1 MQSPGKKIR
10 SKYTLYFICFM
21 ALSLIE
27 FLRAT
32 QEGNIW
38 SAAANCTGLVM
49 MVIIFSQLP
58 VREFLKPANYI
69 YTGLCVL
76 AVGAVYFHW
85 TRHIGEYYF
94 GQMATAIMNIWWLG
108 LVVRYFFRKVIEEKT
123 LKLHIGALGWSW
135 IILVLWTLISVA
147 GQWWPVW
154 YLLMFG
160 SFYLIRFSRED
171 KAALIGAM
179 IDGTIASFFVIQ
191 GYAYLF
197 RPYDEIRYRGAFDNC
212 NMMAL
217 YYLIVYCMT
226 LFKIHLLHV
235 RKAGLGWKIFYIV
248 LAGGL
253 LAFQFLTICRT
264 AWVCA
269 IAVTLCYGWVVLHR
283 AWGDG
288 IGKLAVRGCILVLAA
303 ALAFPA
309 VFLTVRWLPTIHPH
323 PIWYA
328 GEWNEKKVH
337 SWDPPDSEKYVELD
351 EFLKEALGRIYD
363 VLKLVDAR
371 DPFVLHVYA
380 GRQEDII
387 PEPDYEWTHSTV
399 LQRKVIFQTYLER
412 STWYGHPK
420 EDGHYIFEKS
430 KIYIW
435 HGQNLWIQFIYYFG
449 YPAGVFLTVLAVL
462 TLRKAGKKARSVRR
476 DRFAMIPIMICI
488 IYFMFGL
495 PEIVWNPGQLI
506 LALVF
511 FVMHPQLV
519 GKPERRRFRQG
530 TEFCPE
536 GASE

>member
-1 MQSPGKKIR
+1 MQSLGKRIL

-32 QEGNIW
+32 QKGNIW

-69 YTGLCVL
+69 YTALCIL
-76 AVGAVYFHW
+76 AIGGVYLHW

-108 LVVRYFFRKVIEEKT
+108 MVVRYFFRRVIEERT
-123 LKLHIGALGWSW
+123 LKLQVGALGWSW
-135 IILVLWTLISVA
+135 IILTLWTVISIA
-147 GQWWPVW
+147 GRWWPAW

-160 SFYLIRFSRED
+160 AFYLVRFSRED
-171 KAALIGAM
+171 KDALIRAM
-179 IDGTIASFFVIQ
+179 IDGTVASFFVLQ
-191 GYAYLF
+191 SYAYLF
-197 RPYDEIRYRGAFDNC
+197 RPYDEVRYRGAFDNC

-217 YYLIVYCMT
+217 YYLIVYCMV

-235 RKAGLGWKIFYIV
+235 RKAGLGWKIFYIA

-253 LAFQFLTICRT
+253 LSFQFLTICRT

-269 IAVTLCYGWVVLHR
+269 IGATLCYGWAVLHR
-283 AWGDG
+283 AWRDG
-288 IGKLAVRGCILVLAA
+288 IGKLILRGAVLVLSAV
-303 ALAFPA
+303 LTFPA

-323 PIWYA
+323 PIWYS
-328 GEWNEKKVH
+328 GEWNEGKVH
-337 SWDPPDSEKYVELD
+337 SWDPPDSEKYVRLE

-363 VLKLVDAR
+363 VIQLVDAR
-371 DPFVLHVYA
+371 NPFVLHVYA
-380 GRQEDII
+380 GRAQDIV
-387 PEPDYEWTHSTV
+387 PEPDYDWTHSSL

-412 STWYGHPK
+412 STWYGHPRG
-420 EDGHYIFEKS
+420 DGNYVFEKS
-430 KIYIW
+430 KIYVW
-435 HGQNLWIQFIYYFG
+435 HGQNLWVQTIYYFG
-449 YPAGVFLTVLAVL
+449 YPAGVFLTILTILAL
-462 TLRKAGKKARSVRR
+462 WKAGRKAGDISE
-476 DRFAMIPIMICI
+476 DPFAMIPIMICVVF
-488 IYFMFGL
+488 FMFGL

-511 FVMHPQLV
+511 FVMHPQFT
-519 GKPERRRFRQG
+519 GKVTQ
-530 TEFCPE
+530 
-536 GASE
+536 A